1 MIKKINVNTGTIGH
15 VDHGKTT
22 LTAAITKVANMK
34 FGTGHVKKYDEIDNS
49 PEERSRGITIKASC
63 VPYET
68 ATRAYSHTDCP
79 GHADYVKNM
88 ITGASLM
95 DVAIL
100 VICASS
106 GVAPQTREHILLAK
120 QVNVKNI
127 IVFLNKEDSVK
138 DEEMLTLVQM
148 EVEELLEKYGFSGSP
163 ILMGS
168 ALKALESTA
177 AKLEDDPW
185 LLKIQAILDE
195 LDSTPEPKRQA
206 DLPFFLSV
214 EGVYN
219 ISGRGTV
226 CTGLIDQGTVVEGD
240 KLTIISGDKEI
251 QTTCTGVER
260 FKIKLPK
267 GVAGENVGILLRGI
281 SRDMVARGDVVAAVG
296 SVKPHNFVE
305 AQVVILTEAEGGRS
319 KSFRARGYRPQ
330 LFLKTADVTVQIEAL
345 DEAVDMIMPGDTVAI
360 QMTLYKKLPI
370 KNGDQFTLREGNKTI
385 GSGRVTKVLPDVKD
399 FNLDKV
405 VAKSTK

>member
-1 MIKKINVNTGTIGH
+1 
-15 VDHGKTT
+15 
-22 LTAAITKVANMK
+22 
-34 FGTGHVKKYDEIDNS
+34 
-49 PEERSRGITIKASC
+49 
-63 VPYET
+63 
-68 ATRAYSHTDCP
+68 
-79 GHADYVKNM
+79 
-88 ITGASLM
+88 
-95 DVAIL
+95 
-100 VICASS
+100 
-106 GVAPQTREHILLAK
+106 
-120 QVNVKNI
+120 
-127 IVFLNKEDSVK
+127 
-138 DEEMLTLVQM
+138 
-148 EVEELLEKYGFSGSP
+148 
-163 ILMGS
+163 
-168 ALKALESTA
+168 
-177 AKLEDDPW
+177 
-185 LLKIQAILDE
+185 
-195 LDSTPEPKRQA
+195 
-206 DLPFFLSV
+206 
-214 EGVYN
+214 
-219 ISGRGTV
+219 
-226 CTGLIDQGTVVEGD
+226 LIDQGTVVEGD

-267 GVAGENVGILLRGI
+267 GIAGENVGILLRGI
-281 SRDMVARGDVVAAVG
+281 SRDMVARGDVVAAIG

-360 QMTLYKKLPI
+360 KMTLYKKLPI